1 MSKLFFLLDL
11 SVRGLLKN
19 KKINL
24 IVILSLVL
32 GMMMPIIALAN
43 VNVFWVN
50 VKNLYPK
57 ISENTYFC
65 SAKSQHVTTQSYE
78 ELQKELGAVCM
89 GGLEWYPVSFQMEDY
104 VAEREV
110 GAVSAN
116 YLDFIRYD
124 ILSGRSITK
133 EEIQSATKVCMLE
146 ESFLEQNKL
155 TISVG
160 ENISLE
166 GESFEVVG
174 VYRSMD
180 LINTVLI
187 PASVLDAV
195 NSSVRNTINMFVQF
209 EKPVEEEVLLT
220 GLRERLGSAQEVK
233 PVEEYFAQ
241 LRDYCFEVSFVL
253 LAVTIPLSIFS
264 LINCI
269 LVLFGKIARTRHEIA
284 IKMALGAGQSTIFW
298 TSFLE
303 NSILSAIAFVVDLAV
318 LPFIVRT
325 APEGFL
331 LLFDGKVLLC
341 SLGLLILL
349 CFLLSLSMTRRM
361 MKIDIALVLKGA

>member
-24 IVILSLVL
+24 IVILSLAL
-32 GMMMPIIALAN
+32 GMIMPIIALAN

-65 SAKSQHVTTQSYE
+65 SAKSQHITTQSYE
-78 ELQKELGAVCM
+78 ELQKELEAVCM
-89 GGLEWYPVSFQMEDY
+89 GGLEWYPVSIRVEDY
-104 VAEREV
+104 VTKREV
-110 GAVSAN
+110 GAVSAK

-133 EEIQSATKVCMLE
+133 EEIQSAAKVCMLE

-155 TISVG
+155 TVSVG

-166 GESFEVVG
+166 GENFEVVG
-174 VYRSMD
+174 IYRSMD
-180 LINTVLI
+180 LVNTVLI
-187 PASVLDAV
+187 PASVLDAA
-195 NSSVRNTINMFVQF
+195 SSSARNTISLFIQF
-209 EKPVEEEVLLT
+209 ETSLEEDVLLH
-220 GLRERLGSAQEVK
+220 GLKESLGSVQDVK

-253 LAVTIPLSIFS
+253 LAVTIPLSVFS

-269 LVLFGKIARTRHEIA
+269 LVLFGKIARTRHVIG
-284 IKMALGAGQSTIFW
+284 IKMALGVNQSEIFW
-298 TSFLE
+298 TSFWE
-303 NSILSAIAFVVDLAV
+303 NGILSFIAFVVDLAV

-331 LLFDGKVLLC
+331 LLFDWKVFVC
-341 SLGLLILL
+341 SLGLLIFL